1 VPSPRP
7 LKATATRVR
16 WPVHR
21 SLTARLDD
29 TGALGHRS
37 AQPPSRHPLSGVVAE
52 SPFKA
57 LPTSS
62 LPRARM
68 VAVRVSG
75 LYPDTQVDRAI
86 AASELPGEGSTSPS
100 PGAMARTAW

>member
-1 VPSPRP
+1 MPSPRP

-37 AQPPSRHPLSGVVAE
+37 AQPPSQHHLPGAVAE
-52 SPFKA
+52 SPFRA

-68 VAVRVSG
+68 VAVPVSG

-86 AASELPGEGSTSPS
+86 SASELPGGGSTSPS